1 VQFQFSSHRWL
12 IPFPFSRR
20 FHRIISSRL
29 RKRVKIVGDRLSLI
43 ATASGNSREADLFGR
58 SAFNRYYYASFLIVR
73 ETLKRIDNRWA
84 EPSHA
89 EIPDLLRGQ
98 VLKHIKKEVRSLEE
112 NDLIAHGEA
121 QSTINRAINA
131 TNALA
136 DLLSKARE
144 VRRVADYE
152 PDTMVTRVGS
162 VMSLAEQTLD
172 AAKGWPQRA
181 EQQSG
186 IILKTYAD
194 LGIT

>member
-1 VQFQFSSHRWL
+1 
-12 IPFPFSRR
+12 
-20 FHRIISSRL
+20 
-29 RKRVKIVGDRLSLI
+29 VKIVGDRLSLI